1 MDYIDGGSLKDLLAA
16 GPLPPHRAVELLVQV
31 AEALDHAHRKRVF
44 HLDLK
49 PANIL
54 LDRQGK
60 AFLTDFGFAIRQ
72 DHRGRYIGHPTG
84 SPAYMSPEQ
93 VRREAN
99 KFDGTSDIWSLGIIL
114 YEMLSGLRPFT
125 ASKEQDLR
133 EAIVQ
138 ASPQRLRQLDPGI
151 PVDLERICLKCLSRR
166 QDDRYATAA
175 DLIRELRVWQ
185 EQECAEPPTG
195 SPAVVNGSV
204 DGPMAIRPQGLRS
217 FTAEHAD
224 FFLSLVPGPRDRHGI
239 PESILFWK
247 RRVESL
253 DLHETFPVGVVF
265 GPSGCGK
272 SSFLSAGLAPHL
284 DTSLVIVRV
293 ICTPDQTELDLLG
306 HLRSRFPALGED
318 IALPEMIA
326 MLRDETKVRGQG
338 RKVLLVLDQFEQW
351 LHSWQS
357 DPQNQ
362 LLDALRHCDGCRVQC
377 LLVVRA
383 DFFHSLSDFMRQIGV
398 RVREGHNLAGV
409 DLFDKQHALKVLEA
423 FGRGYNKLDEPLTG
437 DNASFCNK
445 WSMKSPR
452 TAK

>member
-1 MDYIDGGSLKDLLAA
+1 MALKVPLLDQIASTSELASGVHEARHAVAVETSGIVKILDIRLEHDPPFIVMDYIDGGSLKDLLAA
-16 GPLPPHRAVELLVQV
+16 GPLPPRRAVELLVQV

-125 ASKEQDLR
+125 ASREQDLR

-151 PVDLERICLKCLSRR
+151 PMDLERICLKCLSRR

-185 EQECAEPPTG
+185 EQECA
-195 SPAVVNGSV
+195 
-204 DGPMAIRPQGLRS
+204 Q
-217 FTAEHAD
+217 
-224 FFLSLVPGPRDRHGI
+224 
-239 PESILFWK
+239 
-247 RRVESL
+247 
-253 DLHETFPVGVVF
+253 
-265 GPSGCGK
+265 
-272 SSFLSAGLAPHL
+272 
-284 DTSLVIVRV
+284 
-293 ICTPDQTELDLLG
+293 
-306 HLRSRFPALGED
+306 
-318 IALPEMIA
+318 
-326 MLRDETKVRGQG
+326 
-338 RKVLLVLDQFEQW
+338 
-351 LHSWQS
+351 
-357 DPQNQ
+357 
-362 LLDALRHCDGCRVQC
+362 
-377 LLVVRA
+377 
-383 DFFHSLSDFMRQIGV
+383 
-398 RVREGHNLAGV
+398 
-409 DLFDKQHALKVLEA
+409 
-423 FGRGYNKLDEPLTG
+423 
-437 DNASFCNK
+437 
-445 WSMKSPR
+445 PR
-452 TAK
+452 TTHHPSST